1 MSYFVLL
8 LNATNMEGNPFL
20 NFFLITAIEVPAF
33 ASGKVLGY
41 ILELITISIKI

>member
-33 ASGKVLGY
+33 ASGKVLGKA
-41 ILELITISIKI
+41 IKFI